1 MSPRSNIILW
11 LVATVAIAG
20 LTAWA
25 VTTRVPPARTNS
37 GASITPP
44 SELSLHD
51 WMHQHLGISAEQHH
65 VLDPLET
72 TYEASHVRLR
82 QNVRQLG
89 TELAIAI
96 RDAAPPATVFTAQE
110 KLNAAQ
116 GELQQATL
124 QHFIEMKQHL
134 TPGQAQKLAE
144 WTHDSILLQPG
155 N

>member
-11 LVATVAIAG
+11 LIATVAIAG

-25 VTTRVPPARTNS
+25 VTTQVPPSKASS
-37 GASITPP
+37 GASVTRP

-51 WMHQHLGISAEQHH
+51 WMHQHLGITAEQHH
-65 VLDPLET
+65 VLDSLET
-72 TYEASHVRLR
+72 TYEATHVRLR
-82 QNVRQLG
+82 QAVRQLG

-96 RDAAPPATVFTAQE
+96 RDSAPPATILATQE
-110 KLNAAQ
+110 KLNSAQ
-116 GELQQATL
+116 GQLQQATL

-134 TPGQAQKLAE
+134 TPSQAQKLAD